1 MGLCICSSSLPCWG
15 PIRAFAAPGVRVVW
29 DSLAWLCPVPQ
40 AWPGSSAQALPSLP
54 PAWTGTALGQPGFT
68 ITLQFVLYVFHFSST
83 EGESWILMKRMI
95 INTTVRLPNNSLE
108 NAVSRQKARSENVY
122 AS

>member
-1 MGLCICSSSLPCWG
+1 MWDRSGWDFVFAALPCPAGVPSEHLQLLG
-15 PIRAFAAPGVRVVW
+15 PGW
-29 DSLAWLCPVPQ
+29 CGT